1 MLFAPW
7 NDAVL
12 DGAFLQM
19 IQHLVAGDRALV
31 RDLCHSGKIVGVEIA
46 DAPGAD
52 LAGGFQFLEG
62 GDRLDERRLAAPVQQ
77 IAIEVVGAETLQR
90 TLARLD
96 GAPLRSVAW
105 QHLGNQEHVV
115 APALDGIGHDQFGV
129 VIHLGS
135 VDMGHAKVEAVT
147 QRRRRGGAIAAV
159 DVPGALPDDGDVGA
173 VAEFLLPHARLRWP
187 CVRYSATG
195 RRV

>member
-12 DGAFLQM
+12 DGAFLQV
-19 IQHLVAGDRALV
+19 IQYLVAGDRALV
-31 RDLCHSGKIVGVEIA
+31 GNLRYSGEIVGVEIA
-46 DAPGAD
+46 DTPGSD
-52 LAGGFQFLEG
+52 LAGGFEFLEG
-62 GDRLDERRLAAPVQQ
+62 RDRIDERRLAAPVQQ

-96 GAPLRSVAW
+96 GAPLRSIAW
-105 QHLGNQEHVV
+105 QHLGNQEHFV

-129 VIHLGS
+129 VIHLGG
-135 VDMGHAKVEAVT
+135 VDMGHAEVEAVT
-147 QRRRRGGAIAAV
+147 QRCGGGGAIAAV
-159 DVPGALPDDGDVGA
+159 DVPGALPDHGDVGT